1 MTPTFPQKWLPW
13 LLLAPQLSISAL
25 FFYSP
30 MSEAILLAFQR
41 QDPFGLAA
49 QFVGLDNFTALLVD
63 PGYRASVFTTLFFSV
78 AVTILA
84 LVPGLGLAL
93 VADRG
98 LKGMKV
104 YRGFLMLPYAIAPSI
119 AGIVWLFLF
128 NPGIGIIGIWLRRFG
143 FDWNPLLNGDQAL
156 ALVVMAAAWKQVGYN
171 FLFFLAGLQSIPLS
185 LIEAA
190 RLDGAG
196 PWRRFWTVILP
207 LLSPVGFFLLITD
220 LTYAFFETFGII
232 HAVTSGGPA
241 RATQILVY
249 KIYDDGVVGLDLG
262 SSSAQSVLLL
272 LIVVTL
278 TALQF
283 RYVEKRVH
291 YA

>member
-1 MTPTFPQKWLPW
+1 MTSTFPQKWLPW
-13 LLLAPQLSISAL
+13 LLLAPQLLISAV
-25 FFYSP
+25 FFFGP
-30 MSEAILLAFQR
+30 TSEAILFAFQR

-49 QFVGLDNFTALLVD
+49 EFVGFDNFTSLLGD
-63 PGYRASVFTTLFFSV
+63 PAYRASVVTTLFFSV

-84 LVPGLGLAL
+84 LIPGLGLAL

-98 LKGMKV
+98 LKGMGL
-104 YRGFLMLPYAIAPSI
+104 YRGLLMLPYAIPPSV

-128 NPGIGIIGIWLRRFG
+128 NPGIGIVGVWLRRLG
-143 FDWNPLLNGDQAL
+143 LDWNPLLNGDQAL
-156 ALVVMAAAWKQVGYN
+156 GLVIMAAAWKQVGYN
-171 FLFFLAGLQSIPLS
+171 FLFFLAGLQSIPAS
-185 LIEAA
+185 LIDAA

-196 PWRRFWTVILP
+196 PWWRFWTIILP

-272 LIVVTL
+272 LIVIAL
-278 TALQF
+278 TAIQF